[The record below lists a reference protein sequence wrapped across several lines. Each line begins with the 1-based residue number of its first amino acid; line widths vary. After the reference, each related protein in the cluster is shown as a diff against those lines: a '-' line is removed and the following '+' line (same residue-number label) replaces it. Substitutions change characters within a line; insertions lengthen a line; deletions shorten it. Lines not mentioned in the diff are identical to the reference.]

1 MTKIEVR
8 GAIVANEDKWIYNWF
23 EIPATCG
30 KDVTDALKNATDEVE
45 IHINSN
51 GGDLFAG
58 SEIYTALKDYSGSVT
73 VKVVGMAASAASIIA
88 MAGDRVLISPTAQ
101 MMIHNVQLYT
111 GGDHRDLQD
120 ASNVAKNANV
130 SVANA
135 YQLKTG
141 KSLDELL
148 ALMGKET
155 YVNAQQAVE
164 MGLADEIM
172 FQENTE
178 APRLVA
184 DLGGMLPQSALDK
197 VRNLRISNIE
207 TPALN
212 ATIQAE
218 DVKKIVNEAVNE
230 LKASLSQEA
239 QELNKK
245 TEEEPEEPRNTGF
258 ERFLF

>member
-1 MTKIEVR
+1 MTKIEVM
-8 GAIVANEDKWIYNWF
+8 GPIIANEDKWIYNWF
-23 EIPATCG
+23 EMPATCG
-30 KDVTDALKNATDEVE
+30 KDITNALENATGEVE
-45 IHINSN
+45 VHINSN

-58 SEIYTALKDYSGSVT
+58 SEIYTALKDYNGLVT

-88 MAGDRVLISPTAQ
+88 MAGDKVLISPTAQ

-141 KSLDELL
+141 KSLNELL
-148 ALMGKET
+148 TLMGEET

-197 VRNLRISNIE
+197 VRNLRAENQ
-207 TPALN
+207 TQN
-212 ATIQAE
+212 VTIQAE
-218 DVKKIVNEAVNE
+218 DVKKIVAEAVDE
-230 LKASLSQEA
+230 LKASLTLDNSEPN
-239 QELNKK
+239 EKK
-245 TEEEPEEPRNTGF
+245 PTNPQNAGF

>member
-1 MTKIEVR
+1 MTKIEVM
-8 GAIVANEDKWIYNWF
+8 GPIVDNGDKWVYDWLGM
-23 EIPATCG
+23 PATCG
-30 KDVTDALKNATDEVE
+30 KDVTDVLKNATDEVE
-45 IHINSN
+45 VHINSN

-58 SEIYTALKDYSGSVT
+58 SEIYTALKDHNGRVT

-88 MAGDRVLISPTAQ
+88 MAGDKVLISPTAQ
-101 MMIHNVQLYT
+101 MMIHNVQLLT
-111 GGDHRDLQD
+111 GGDYRDLQD

-148 ALMGKET
+148 ALMGEET

-184 DLGGMLPQSALDK
+184 DLGGMLPQAALDR
-197 VRNLRISNIE
+197 VRNLRAENQKP
-207 TPALN
+207 TTA
-212 ATIQAE
+212 IQAE
-218 DVKKIVNEAVNE
+218 DVKKIVAEAISD
-230 LKASLSQEA
+230 LKASLTINNPES
-239 QELNKK
+239 KK
-245 TEEEPEEPRNTGF
+245 EKPTNPQNAGF

>member
-1 MTKIEVR
+1 MTKIEVL
-8 GAIVANEDKWIYNWF
+8 GPIVANGDKWIYDWL
-23 EIPATCG
+23 EMPATCG
-30 KDVTDALKNATDEVE
+30 RDVTEALKNANEGVEV
-45 IHINSN
+45 HINSN

-58 SEIYTALKDYSGSVT
+58 SEIYTALKDYNGPVT

-88 MAGDRVLISPTAQ
+88 MAGDKILISPTAQ
-101 MMIHNVQLYT
+101 MMIHNVQLYA

-120 ASNVAKNANV
+120 ASNVAKNANI

-148 ALMGKET
+148 ALMGEET

-172 FQENTE
+172 FQENSE

-184 DLGGMLPQSALDK
+184 DLGGMLPQSALEK
-197 VRNLRISNIE
+197 MRNLRVSNNE
-207 TPALN
+207 TLTQTV
-212 ATIQAE
+212 TIQAE
-218 DVKKIVNEAVNE
+218 DVKKIVAEAVDE
-230 LKASLSQEA
+230 LKASLILDNSESD
-239 QELNKK
+239 
-245 TEEEPEEPRNTGF
+245 EEEPNNPQNSGF